1 MYKDLRETYWWPNMK
16 NEVAEFV
23 SKCLTCQ
30 KVKAEHKLPGGELQK
45 IELPEWKWEQITMD
59 FVTGL
64 PRTTSGNDSIWVIV
78 DRLTKSAHFVAIKVT
93 HSVEKLAELYVN
105 QVVKLHG
112 VPKAIISDRDG
123 RFTSRFWASVH
134 SAMGLRLKFS
144 TAFHP

>member
-1 MYKDLRETYWWPNMK
+1 MK

-78 DRLTKSAHFVAIKVT
+78 DRLTKSAHFIAIKVT
-93 HSVEKLAELYVN
+93 FSAEKLA
-105 QVVKLHG
+105 
-112 VPKAIISDRDG
+112 
-123 RFTSRFWASVH
+123 
-134 SAMGLRLKFS
+134 
-144 TAFHP
+144 